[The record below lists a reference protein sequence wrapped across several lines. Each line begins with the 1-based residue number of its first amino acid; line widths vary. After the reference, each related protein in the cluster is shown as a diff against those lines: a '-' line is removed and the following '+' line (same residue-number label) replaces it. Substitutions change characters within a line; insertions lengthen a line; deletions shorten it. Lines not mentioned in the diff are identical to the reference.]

1 MKCLRLVN
9 RAAPLLLS
17 SSIHLP
23 SSFLKKNTYIYG
35 KFQRLMNILLVE
47 DDQRIS
53 NFLIKGLSEAG
64 YITTLADS
72 GEKARE
78 LLHTYDFDII
88 LMDIMLPGLDGMQL
102 TQIIRFKGNYT
113 PILVLS
119 ALNSP
124 DDKIKMLDMGADDYL
139 SKPFHFEELISRIK
153 ALTRRNKL
161 SYQKDDQLLSC
172 GNITIDT
179 DLHKVTQNGKE
190 IEFSPTEYKLF
201 TFLMENKNKV
211 LSRTQILHKVWGID
225 FDNTTNVVDV
235 YISYVRNKIDE
246 TEHKIIHTV
255 KGTGYLIKD

>member
-1 MKCLRLVN
+1 MKKGWK
-9 RAAPLLLS
+9 LLPDNEFPEALLFQS
-17 SSIHLP
+17 SAF
-23 SSFLKKNTYIYG
+23 FLKNTYIYR
-35 KFQRLMNILLVE
+35 KFQGYMNILLVE

-53 NFLIKGLSEAG
+53 NFLIKGLTEAG
-64 YITTLADS
+64 YSMTLADS

-78 LLHTYDFDII
+78 LFTTYNFDII
-88 LMDIMLPGLDGMQL
+88 LMDIMLPGLDGTQL
-102 TQIIRFKGNYT
+102 TQLIRFKGNYT
-113 PILVLS
+113 PIIILS

-124 DDKIKMLDMGADDYL
+124 DDKIKMLDLGADDYL

-161 SYQKDDQLLSC
+161 SYQKENQLLSC
-172 GNITIDT
+172 GNIVIDT
-179 DLHKVTQNGKE
+179 DLHKVSQGDKE

-201 TFLMENKNKV
+201 TFMMENKNKV
-211 LSRTQILHKVWGID
+211 VSRTQILHNVWGID

-246 TEHKIIHTV
+246 TDQKIIHTV